1 MRDSGDSRPAVIE
14 VERLNVWLGRVHVLK
29 DIRGL
34 AIPKNSVFAIMG
46 PSGSGKTT
54 LLKTFNRII
63 ELSKEA
69 RVEGKV
75 TLNGE
80 DIFSMDPVVL
90 RRRVGMVFQ
99 QPNPFPHMSI
109 YDNIAYALRAHGI
122 VKDKSRLREV
132 VKSVLEQVGLWDE
145 VKDRLNSPAG
155 KLSGGQQQRLVIA
168 RALALRPEVLLMDEP
183 TSMVDVVNATRIERL
198 IIELG
203 KDITIV
209 LVTHNPQQAR
219 RVANYVAFLYDG
231 KLIEWGPTEK
241 VFTSPSHRLTEM
253 YVVGKI

>member
-1 MRDSGDSRPAVIE
+1 MRDSGNSRPAVIE

-75 TLNGE
+75 TLDGE

-90 RRRVGMVFQ
+90 RRRVVWFSN
-99 QPNPFPHMSI
+99 NPTH
-109 YDNIAYALRAHGI
+109 
-122 VKDKSRLREV
+122 SR
-132 VKSVLEQVGLWDE
+132 
-145 VKDRLNSPAG
+145 
-155 KLSGGQQQRLVIA
+155 
-168 RALALRPEVLLMDEP
+168 
-183 TSMVDVVNATRIERL
+183 T
-198 IIELG
+198 
-203 KDITIV
+203 
-209 LVTHNPQQAR
+209 
-219 RVANYVAFLYDG
+219 
-231 KLIEWGPTEK
+231 
-241 VFTSPSHRLTEM
+241 
-253 YVVGKI
+253 

>member
-1 MRDSGDSRPAVIE
+1 MRDSGNSRPAVIE

-69 RVEGKV
+69 RVEGRV

-90 RRRVGMVFQ
+90 RRRVGHGFPTT
-99 QPNPFPHMSI
+99 QPIPAHEH
-109 YDNIAYALRAHGI
+109 LRQYSLRVEAHGI
-122 VKDKSRLREV
+122 VR
-132 VKSVLEQVGLWDE
+132 Q
-145 VKDRLNSPAG
+145 
-155 KLSGGQQQRLVIA
+155 I
-168 RALALRPEVLLMDEP
+168 
-183 TSMVDVVNATRIERL
+183 
-198 IIELG
+198 
-203 KDITIV
+203 
-209 LVTHNPQQAR
+209 
-219 RVANYVAFLYDG
+219 
-231 KLIEWGPTEK
+231 
-241 VFTSPSHRLTEM
+241 
-253 YVVGKI
+253 